1 MSPVSLNDTGKALLL
16 GDIEV
21 VPNTSVYPSI
31 EVPPPPEPAWVTLT
45 VTGPTPDPV
54 IVKVAERESTP
65 MFSVAVRVMVLLFD
79 PLLGETLSQLGIS
92 LILQVVLELI
102 LNVPLDPEE
111 EPIEILVGEA
121 FKYVVVP
128 PDV

>member
-1 MSPVSLNDTGKALLL
+1 MLPASLNDTGKALLL

>member
-21 VPNTSVYPSI
+21 VPNTSVYPSLA
-31 EVPPPPEPAWVTLT
+31 VPPPPEPAWVTLT